1 MTKFQALGSN
11 YTFAWA
17 LRQLVTVGTKTA
29 SKKLVS
35 TLEQRYGGHAYLYSQ
50 GRNALSQAIRLSC
63 DANASQIVI
72 NSLTCSVVVEAIIAA
87 DAQPL
92 YIDIDSLHTAHFS
105 AEALEIALLKRT
117 NVAAIVVQN
126 TYGRMVDIASIE
138 ALAKKYDCI
147 LIEDLAHSVGQKY
160 ADGREA
166 GTVGDLVMLS
176 FGRDKLLDVVNGGA
190 LIVRSP
196 QLHMAM
202 QPPQE
207 TPSLLTQFRD
217 RIYPLLSWKVRA
229 TYSIGLGKLV
239 LVSMYKLG
247 LAIRSSDG
255 GIARNERL
263 PHWQAA
269 LADLRL
275 AQLDAL
281 NAHRHE
287 IMALYEEAFA
297 DQLLSAGGTI
307 RAALAI
313 DNPAD
318 ALSKLREAGYELRD
332 TWYDT
337 PIGPKRKY
345 ERMNYPIDDCP
356 NAVKLAPRIIN
367 LPTHDRIQPEDAKR
381 IIAIL
386 ENYV

>member
-1 MTKFQALGSN
+1 MKKFQALGSN
-11 YTFAWA
+11 YTFSWA
-17 LRQLVTVGTKTA
+17 MRQLVTIGTETA
-29 SKKLVS
+29 SKSLIS

-50 GRNALSQAIRLSC
+50 GRNALSQAVRLSR
-63 DANASQIVI
+63 DSNASYVAI
-72 NSLTCSVVVEAIIAA
+72 NSLTCSVVVDAITAA
-87 DAQPL
+87 DAHPL
-92 YIDIDSLHTAHFS
+92 YIDIDSSKTAHFS
-105 AEALEIALLKRT
+105 AEALEIALLKRN

-126 TYGRMVDIASIE
+126 TYGHMVDIASIE

-147 LIEDLAHSVGQKY
+147 LIEDLAHSIGQKY

-190 LIVRSP
+190 LIIRSP

-229 TYSIGLGKLV
+229 TYNIGLGKFILV
-239 LVSMYKLG
+239 GMYKLG

-269 LADLRL
+269 LVNLRL
-275 AQLDAL
+275 EQLDAL
-281 NAHRHE
+281 NAHRRE
-287 IMALYEEAFA
+287 IMAMYEQAFGNK
-297 DQLLSAGGTI
+297 LLSTGGTI
-307 RAALAI
+307 RAAFAI
-313 DNPAD
+313 NRPAD
-318 ALSKLREAGYELRD
+318 ALAELREAGFELSD

-337 PIGPKRKY
+337 PIGPERKY
-345 ERMNYPIDDCP
+345 KLLEYPTTECV
-356 NAVKLAPRIIN
+356 NAVELSPHIVN
-367 LPTHDRIQPEDAKR
+367 LPTHDCIQPEDAKR
-381 IIAIL
+381 IIAIV
-386 ENYV
+386 EKYV